1 MSLTGSL
8 YKLSDEELKI
18 QKKNKFSELESLKE
32 TADLSYY
39 AIDLL
44 EILNKFSGLDSK
56 AVGKIIQG
64 DKSFSPEDG
73 YIGYSNFEEVKK
85 NKQNILDKITIEKFV
100 EYWETGEQQ
109 NFSHIRPSE
118 KAFVVKYFENIKE
131 AYDMAVNEN
140 KALIFRIG

>member
-8 YKLSDEELKI
+8 YKLSDEELKN

-44 EILNKFSGLDSK
+44 EILNKFSGLGSE

-73 YIGYSNFEEVKK
+73 YIGYSSSQEVKN

-100 EYWETGEQQ
+100 EYWETGVQQ
-109 NFSHIRPSE
+109 NFSHTRPSE

-131 AYDMAVNEN
+131 AYEMAVNEN